1 MRSKQ
6 QGRGPSHGRSWARPG
21 VTVIALAVLAMTSC
35 IGRTRYNEIDGP
47 LKDAVIFP
55 EEFGV
60 DVSDLSVDVGALVG
74 AVDDTR
80 LLADV
85 TVVAAERRGTDG
97 SPLDLSPGETQV
109 QHDAALRAA
118 EYIGSQFGAAGYSAV
133 HEDVAHS
140 SGAVLPNVI
149 ADLPGTTCP
158 GTVFVVGA
166 HYDSENNTTGADD
179 NASGVAGLIELARV
193 MAGTPLP
200 MTVRFIGFPY
210 EEDGRL
216 GSRQVAQQLL
226 DAGTDVA
233 GMLSLEMIGYTK
245 EGDDAFLG
253 VPNDYL
259 ATVADPPSAYLA
271 QVFGAAHYEYVPNF
285 FAPAA
290 VIDPDAIPDVENSDH
305 LAFWE
310 RGYQALLVTDT
321 AYFRNPNYHTPGD
334 TVDTLDIG
342 FLANSTRA
350 TVAGLAALGSLDG
363 DGGGTADVC
372 V

>member
-1 MRSKQ
+1 MS
-6 QGRGPSHGRSWARPG
+6 GTERGPSRSNGRMRARLG
-21 VTVIALAVLAMTSC
+21 VAVIVLALLAMTSC

-47 LKDAVIFP
+47 LKDAVVFP
-55 EEFGV
+55 NEFGV
-60 DVSDLSVDVGALVG
+60 DVSDLSIDVGALVK
-74 AVDDTR
+74 AVDAAR
-80 LLADV
+80 LRWDV
-85 TVVAAERRGTDG
+85 TVVGAERRGTDG
-97 SPLDLSPGETQV
+97 SPLDLSADATRA

-118 EYIGSQFGAAGYSAV
+118 RYIGSQFGAAGYTARYDNV
-133 HEDVAHS
+133 THR

-149 ADLPGTTCP
+149 ADLPGTTCT

-166 HYDSENNTTGADD
+166 HYDTENNTTGGDD
-179 NASGVAGLIELARV
+179 NASGVAGMLELARV
-193 MAGTPLP
+193 LRRTPLP

-216 GSRQVAQQLL
+216 GSRQVAQRLL
-226 DAGTDVA
+226 EARTDVA

-245 EGDDAFLG
+245 PGDDAFLG

-310 RGYQALLVTDT
+310 RGY
-321 AYFRNPNYHTPGD
+321 P
-334 TVDTLDIG
+334 
-342 FLANSTRA
+342 
-350 TVAGLAALGSLDG
+350 AGCAHLIWPHLGG
-363 DGGGTADVC
+363 
-372 V
+372 